1 MAVEPGKTH
10 FTNRIEYPLP
20 SSGGRDYVFY
30 PEKTDPYVQSARA
43 FFLRWYSKH
52 RAHTYT
58 SLEGLIGTLHGDI
71 TQHGVQQVRE
81 LVIVAHANPVQ
92 MSVRILADA
101 QASKQHGL
109 QSVNHLSLARLQTLL
124 PDPAFK
130 GFKDKRAIVVS
141 RLLDT
146 SWVTIRA
153 CRFGLSREGMYALYS
168 FFGGRADVY
177 APKLYQH
184 FLYCPL
190 TAFPAVGTEAKLHDH
205 LVRQRFFPK
214 KITPER
220 ARAFMTD
227 LEESPLYSETHALA
241 STPIS
246 GETTEYKAL
255 LQALSERRVVP
266 PLTQTLSAFMA
277 ARSVPDWSPSK
288 GATVK
293 RVAAKRAWH
302 ISDTIRHSDVR
313 YYIHFKLAEEEEAD
327 TRTLLVQASL
337 SFTPAAPKQDRRAYL
352 QFFLDDDPPKYQYRL
367 LRGEMFRIAQYATSD
382 VGPERKANFD
392 KWLSLLKAMK
402 YMDPTDAALDLR
414 PKFKEINVTL
424 TAPQL
429 TLIESQFD
437 ATPPR
442 ASWKIQEGRQLF
454 LIKLETPVAT
464 TGALARTLTVYPL
477 LTKKQQL
484 AHDVAILTGALA
496 SADVPGTELAAYL
509 DRLPLDDLLSVIEHL
524 RTPFKPGHAVV
535 IAQAAQAMKRKR
547 GFEQWVMDRE
557 PDRLRPEG
565 TPLFTESGWELSE
578 SEREDRRQTSYE
590 ADFNATWTQ
599 AKAVMQVASAF
610 QTDLFAEEDLVRKLQ
625 IPPGEVLDDWGPD
638 SPTSETFAPSDFE
651 SAFAAAPAGLD
662 KTSFD
667 EREESP
673 TADCRDFKQ
682 ALDAAMAIKDKD
694 AEEIAGI
701 LKGQTTARGDTLF
714 DILQPLA
721 SNYSFIR
728 RMGNFVQ
735 FPEGLPWIPSSVDG
749 VITEPIS
756 RVLKNNLSGELSW
769 WLEGE
774 GVLIARTAMLQ
785 TGLALLWAWGVVMV
799 PGKMLLHVAEELMRT
814 EEHLERVGEATAML
828 QWLRE
833 VENVTYR
840 AATVPDLHELD
851 ISTPVPVQVV
861 GFTPPWAGE
870 PYHTGRLFYE
880 VYLETGAHQQFLIS
894 SPAAVKRGFD
904 RAALAMKFN
913 VADELTRRAQTGM
926 SELLKRWGFDDC
938 EVDVLIKAGLLD
950 LNALHSQ
957 VVSELAGAV
966 RKQLPRLA

>member
-20 SSGGRDYVFY
+20 IGGGRDYVFY
-30 PEKTDPYVQSARA
+30 PEKTDPYVRAARS
-43 FFLRWYSKH
+43 FFRRWNSSH

-81 LVIVAHANPVQ
+81 LVIVAHANSVQ
-92 MSVRILADA
+92 MNVPVLADA
-101 QASKQHGL
+101 QASQQHGL

-124 PDPAFK
+124 PDPAFA
-130 GFKDKRAIVVS
+130 GFKAKRATVVS

-153 CRFGLSREGMYALYS
+153 CRFGLSQEGMYALYS

-177 APKLYQH
+177 APKHYQH
-184 FLYCPL
+184 FGWYPI
-190 TAFPAVGTEAKLHDH
+190 TDFPAVGTEAKLHDH

-214 KITPER
+214 EITPER

-227 LEESPLYSETHALA
+227 LEESPLYSEAHALA

-246 GETTEYKAL
+246 GETPEYKAL
-255 LQALSERRVVP
+255 LQTLSERQVVP
-266 PLTQTLSAFMA
+266 PLTQALSAFMA

-288 GATVK
+288 GATVE
-293 RVAAKRAWH
+293 RVATKRAWRV
-302 ISDTIRHSDVR
+302 SDTIRHSDVR
-313 YYIHFKLAEEEEAD
+313 YYIHFRLAEEEEGD
-327 TRTLLVQASL
+327 TRKLLVQASL
-337 SFTPAAPKQDRRAYL
+337 SFTPATPKKAQIAYL
-352 QFFLDDDPPKYQYRL
+352 QFFLDEYRYRL
-367 LRGEMFRIAQYATSD
+367 LHGDLFRIAHYTTADQ
-382 VGPERKANFD
+382 GPERKADFD
-392 KWLSLLKAMK
+392 AWLGLLKAMK
-402 YMDPTDAALDLR
+402 YKHATNAALDLR
-414 PKFKEINVTL
+414 PRFKTEINVTL

-429 TLIESQFD
+429 TLIEDRLD
-437 ATPPR
+437 ATPQR
-442 ASWKIQEGRQLF
+442 ATWKIQEGGQRF
-454 LIKLETPVAT
+454 LIKLETPVAS
-464 TGALARTLTVYPL
+464 TGALAHTLTVYPL
-477 LTKKQQL
+477 LTEKQGL
-484 AHDVAILTGALA
+484 AHEVEVLAGVLA

-535 IAQAAQAMKRKR
+535 IAHAAQAMKRKR

-565 TPLFTESGWELSE
+565 SVLFTESGWELSE

-590 ADFNATWTQ
+590 ADFNSTWTQ
-599 AKAVMQVASAF
+599 AKAVMPVASTF
-610 QTDLFAEEDLVRKLQ
+610 QTDLFDEEDLVRKLR

-638 SPTSETFAPSDFE
+638 SPTSQTFAPSDFE
-651 SAFAAAPAGLD
+651 SAFATAPAFLD
-662 KTSFD
+662 KSPFD

-701 LKGQTTARGDTLF
+701 LKGQTTSRGDTLF

-721 SNYSFIR
+721 SKYSFIR

-774 GVLIARTAMLQ
+774 GVLVARTAMLQ
-785 TGLALLWAWGVVMV
+785 TGLALLWVWNVVMV
-799 PGKMLLHVAEELMRT
+799 PAKMLLHVAEEQMRT
-814 EEHLERVGEATAML
+814 EEHWERIGAATAMR

-851 ISTPVPVQVV
+851 ISTPIPVGSGV
-861 GFTPPWAGE
+861 TPPWAGE

-880 VYLETGAHQQFLIS
+880 VYQETGAYQRFLIYS
-894 SPAAVKRGFD
+894 SEALKRGFD
-904 RAALAMKFN
+904 RGVLAMKFN

-938 EVDVLIKAGLLD
+938 KVNVLIEAGLLD
-950 LNALHSQ
+950 LNVLHAQ

-966 RKQLPRLA
+966 RKQLPRL